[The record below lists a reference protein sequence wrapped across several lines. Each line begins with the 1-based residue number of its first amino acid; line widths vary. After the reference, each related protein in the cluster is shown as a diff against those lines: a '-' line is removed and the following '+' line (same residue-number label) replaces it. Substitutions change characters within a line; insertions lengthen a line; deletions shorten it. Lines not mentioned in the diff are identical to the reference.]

1 MCVLQS
7 ETEGVDRPCASRRF
21 ERVAIVHDWMFS
33 RRGGEKVLERLLDLF
48 PQSDL
53 YVLFGEPEKVLRTRG
68 IHRIKKS
75 FLNRLPGIHRFY
87 KHLLPLFPLATESH
101 DLSGYDLV
109 ISSSSCAAKGVIPP
123 PHALHIAY
131 IHSPMRYAWDME
143 RTYFPRP
150 LQLRNPL
157 AFLRGLFLS
166 YLRVWDVTSAAR
178 VDLFLSNSRFVQR
191 RIELYYGRPAE
202 ILHPP
207 VHVEAFLSIA
217 ARRRERQNTVLLFGT
232 WTPYKK
238 LEVALE
244 ALVSKG
250 FRVVAAGHGEG
261 FDVSRNRYSTDDA
274 ERKHA
279 RADVTFVKAPSDEE
293 LCRLYEQAHVL
304 VFPGVEDFGIIAVE
318 AMASGLWVVG
328 PDRGG
333 TAETIRAGLTGFHF
347 EPQKWHQMTDA
358 VSRALESEPPGRT
371 AEWEA
376 HIRSFSEERF
386 ERDFMKR
393 LQELQ
398 VSGRPDSGSSFST
411 DLQINALT
419 ENGQ

>member
-1 MCVLQS
+1 MHVLQS
-7 ETEGVDRPCASRRF
+7 ENEGSERPTSGMGF

-53 YVLFGEPEKVLRTRG
+53 YVLFGEPEKILRTRG

-75 FLNRLPGIHRFY
+75 FLHRLPGVKRYY

-109 ISSSSCAAKGVIPP
+109 ISSSSCAAKGAIPP
-123 PHALHIAY
+123 PQALHVAY

-150 LQLRNPL
+150 VQLRNPL
-157 AFLRGLFLS
+157 AFMRGLCLSFL
-166 YLRVWDVTSAAR
+166 RMWDVTSAAR
-178 VDLFLSNSRFVQR
+178 VDLFLSNSQFVQR
-191 RIELYYGRPAE
+191 RIELYYGRSAE
-202 ILHPP
+202 VLHPP
-207 VHVEAFLSIA
+207 VHLDRFLAIA
-217 ARRRERQNTVLLFGT
+217 ARRTVRQNTVLLFGT

-238 LEVALE
+238 LEVAME
-244 ALVSKG
+244 ALLSKG
-250 FRVVAAGHGEG
+250 FRVIAAGHGEG
-261 FDVSRNRYSTDDA
+261 FESARNRHNA
-274 ERKHA
+274 ERAKGGNLPVT
-279 RADVTFVKAPSDEE
+279 VTFVPSPSDEE

-333 TAETIRAGLTGFHF
+333 TAETIRAGISGFHF
-347 EPQKWHQMTDA
+347 KPQNWQQMTDVVA
-358 VSRALESEPPGRT
+358 RALEREPPART

-376 HIRSFSEERF
+376 HIRSFSEDRF
-386 ERDFMKR
+386 DRAFLKR
-393 LQELQ
+393 LKELRE
-398 VSGRPDSGSSFST
+398 SGRCRSGLSVGT
-411 DLQINALT
+411 GCQVAGRAGKL
-419 ENGQ
+419 E